1 MYYSIFNFI
10 ILFISKLSTQIELT
24 LPIPLSEFNEPLTLL
39 RSSEK
44 TLFIASE
51 NAALL
56 LNVETSI
63 SSNFNSFLSILNSEI
78 DVISSSHPLLFI
90 DRESPYY
97 AYYSKNTF
105 AFTCNSFSSSG
116 GISPTNSVFFIKRY
130 NATKIAFTYFYVFS
144 TNMRISYGRID
155 CTKDDTIENN
165 QVVQSSTYYLSLLI
179 PYDNKNISIFVIDTN
194 NNPMM
199 TFSSDEFDSYVSI
212 DHTYLQLGITY
223 ADSVALEDGG
233 FIYCYNATALDPKIN
248 CLKLFFN
255 SEGKLEKEMGPSS
268 PLECPSNRDSYF
280 FMYYLGNN
288 RAIIGCGI
296 EELIINIVN
305 KDLTPL
311 NEYITIADMTTY
323 SNIIFTVVDINK
335 LFVGGTR
342 ISQDSEN
349 NTLYKGGVLTFAI
362 EGETFSSIEQIENLN
377 NHYALYYVSA
387 LGAYK
392 QCYTHCLSCTT
403 KNGSHHCL
411 ICDNINGYY
420 QKKDDIITCVERSST
435 FDRYMFDANE
445 KAFLYCEK
453 VWYKDDTNTNICADI
468 CPEGLYADREQNYL
482 CVSDCSS
489 SFLKNNQTRECVSY
503 CSWKSTVIDSQTY
516 CVDVCEGSYP
526 YEIGRVCVS
535 ECPVDYPYVNE
546 GMCVDMCPEGKIIK
560 DNVCIYPIVLTEAED
575 IFIEVGKEE
584 VYNYIHIEDYIE
596 EGKNLIG
603 DGFVIQIYP
612 LNNPIENNTIST
624 IDLGDCEQALRR
636 ENNINDNDTLLISKI
651 DVISETALTPLVD
664 YSIYDSGGRHLD
676 MSVCLNSDILISY
689 PILNTG
695 AIEYEKAYELSSLGY
710 DLYNP
715 EDPFYNDKCTPFAN
729 NSVDV
734 PLKDRREEFYI
745 EVPFCGSNCR
755 YEGINYTTNKV
766 NCNCSVN
773 EAETNQIMKFSS
785 FREEL
790 FEQTNLLLFPCYR
803 QITIENIRKNIG
815 FYFSV
820 TIFIMQATSAIY
832 FFFFGMNH
840 IYLKFKILIDKLNY
854 DATSQIPTQEID
866 IDNCAF
872 KDAQSKEE
880 RNIIYYF
887 FFLFIK
893 HFDIINILCYPGE
906 FDVLSIS
913 FSCFLFSLASDY
925 FMNALLFSDD
935 VISQRYHNEGKLNLL
950 TEYALSILSNIVSN
964 VICIIAVK
972 LTSFSQILELFAL
985 EHFNEK
991 VYINKLNMILRGI
1004 KRNVILFFVFEFAMM
1019 GGYFYFLTIFCA
1031 VYKGSQWNWFTNG
1044 ITSNVISIITTF
1056 CISILISVLR
1066 YIGLKCNIERVYYLL
1081 KNDFNI

>member
-288 RAIIGCGI
+288 RVIIGCGI

-387 LGAYK
+387 LG
-392 QCYTHCLSCTT
+392 H
-403 KNGSHHCL
+403 
-411 ICDNINGYY
+411 INNA
-420 QKKDDIITCVERSST
+420 IR
-435 FDRYMFDANE
+435 
-445 KAFLYCEK
+445 
-453 VWYKDDTNTNICADI
+453 
-468 CPEGLYADREQNYL
+468 
-482 CVSDCSS
+482 
-489 SFLKNNQTRECVSY
+489 
-503 CSWKSTVIDSQTY
+503 
-516 CVDVCEGSYP
+516 
-526 YEIGRVCVS
+526 
-535 ECPVDYPYVNE
+535 
-546 GMCVDMCPEGKIIK
+546 
-560 DNVCIYPIVLTEAED
+560 IVL
-575 IFIEVGKEE
+575 V
-584 VYNYIHIEDYIE
+584 
-596 EGKNLIG
+596 
-603 DGFVIQIYP
+603 
-612 LNNPIENNTIST
+612 
-624 IDLGDCEQALRR
+624 ALPKMAR
-636 ENNINDNDTLLISKI
+636 
-651 DVISETALTPLVD
+651 
-664 YSIYDSGGRHLD
+664 
-676 MSVCLNSDILISY
+676 
-689 PILNTG
+689 
-695 AIEYEKAYELSSLGY
+695 
-710 DLYNP
+710 
-715 EDPFYNDKCTPFAN
+715 
-729 NSVDV
+729 
-734 PLKDRREEFYI
+734 
-745 EVPFCGSNCR
+745 
-755 YEGINYTTNKV
+755 TTV
-766 NCNCSVN
+766 
-773 EAETNQIMKFSS
+773 
-785 FREEL
+785 
-790 FEQTNLLLFPCYR
+790 
-803 QITIENIRKNIG
+803 
-815 FYFSV
+815 
-820 TIFIMQATSAIY
+820 
-832 FFFFGMNH
+832 
-840 IYLKFKILIDKLNY
+840 
-854 DATSQIPTQEID
+854 
-866 IDNCAF
+866 
-872 KDAQSKEE
+872 
-880 RNIIYYF
+880 
-887 FFLFIK
+887 
-893 HFDIINILCYPGE
+893 
-906 FDVLSIS
+906 
-913 FSCFLFSLASDY
+913 
-925 FMNALLFSDD
+925 
-935 VISQRYHNEGKLNLL
+935 
-950 TEYALSILSNIVSN
+950 
-964 VICIIAVK
+964 
-972 LTSFSQILELFAL
+972 
-985 EHFNEK
+985 
-991 VYINKLNMILRGI
+991 
-1004 KRNVILFFVFEFAMM
+1004 
-1019 GGYFYFLTIFCA
+1019 
-1031 VYKGSQWNWFTNG
+1031 
-1044 ITSNVISIITTF
+1044 
-1056 CISILISVLR
+1056 
-1066 YIGLKCNIERVYYLL
+1066 
-1081 KNDFNI
+1081 